1 MPELPE
7 VETIK
12 RDIEKNLIG
21 KKILDVW
28 TDSPKQVQPNIDGFK
43 KETVGKKFKDVK
55 RRAKILIFHLE
66 DGTPIIAHLK
76 LSGRLLYRNQTDKA
90 DAFTR
95 IIIKLGEGK
104 EIRFAD
110 LRRFGWIRLLKDDAN
125 LKEFLDEFGIEPFT
139 PDFTLENFKKIVSS
153 KPTKIK
159 PLIMDQKQVAG
170 VGNIYSDESL
180 WCAKIHPERSA
191 KSLSS
196 DEIKKL
202 YDCIL
207 EALKQGIADRGT
219 SVDQYVALQGKKGKH
234 EQNLQIFR
242 KNGQPCPRCGT
253 IIKKIRVG
261 GRGTH
266 LCPNCQKSRG
276 VLDHKFTF

>member
-28 TDSPKQVQPNIDGFK
+28 TDSPKQVQPSLDEFK
-43 KETVGKKFKDVK
+43 KATIGKKFKDVK

-66 DGTPIIAHLK
+66 DDTPIIVHLK
-76 LSGRLLYRNQTDKA
+76 LSGRFLYRNQTDKA
-90 DAFTR
+90 DPFTR
-95 IIIKLGEGK
+95 IIIKLDQGK

-110 LRRFGWIRLLKDDAN
+110 LRKFGWIKLLKDENN
-125 LKEFLDEFGIEPFT
+125 LNDILDEFGIEPFT
-139 PDFTLENFKKIVSS
+139 PDFTLENFKKIINS

-159 PLIMDQKQVAG
+159 PLIMDQKQIAG

-180 WCAKIHPERSA
+180 WSAKIHPERMA
-191 KSLSS
+191 KSLSEE
-196 DEIKKL
+196 EIKKL

-207 EALKQGIADRGT
+207 ESLKQGITDRGT
-219 SVDQYVALQGKKGKH
+219 SVDQYVDLQGQKGKH
-234 EQNLQIFR
+234 EQNLQVFR
-242 KNGQPCPRCGT
+242 KNGKPCPRCGT
-253 IIKKIRVG
+253 IIRKIRVG

-266 LCPNCQKSRG
+266 FCPHCQS
-276 VLDHKFTF
+276 L

>member
-28 TDSPKQVQPNIDGFK
+28 TDSPKQVQPSLEEFK
-43 KETVGKKFKDVK
+43 KATIGKKFKDVK

-66 DGTPIIAHLK
+66 DVTPIIVHLK
-76 LSGRLLYRNQTDKA
+76 LSGRFLFRNQTDKA

-95 IIIKLGEGK
+95 ITIKLDKGK

-110 LRRFGWIRLLKDDAN
+110 LRRFGWIKLLKDENN
-125 LKEFLDEFGIEPFT
+125 LNSVLDEFGIEPFT
-139 PDFTLENFKKIVSS
+139 PNFTLENFKKIISS

-159 PLIMDQKQVAG
+159 PLIMDQKQIAG

-180 WCAKIHPERSA
+180 WCAKIHSERMA
-191 KSLSS
+191 KSLSET
-196 DEIKKL
+196 EIKKL

-207 EALKQGIADRGT
+207 ESLKQGIADRGT
-219 SVDQYVALQGKKGKH
+219 SVDQYVDLQGQKGKH
-234 EQNLQIFR
+234 EQNLQVFR
-242 KNGQPCPRCGT
+242 KNGKPCPRCRT
-253 IIKKIRVG
+253 IIRKIRVG

-266 LCPNCQKSRG
+266 YCPACQK
-276 VLDHKFTF
+276 L